1 MKKELKQNSLL
12 SRLKYHKINLSVW
25 YVLVKL
31 YNEEPVKEELL
42 KKVNPSL
49 AVDGKLTQK
58 GIDVLKSI
66 DDLFATK
73 KKLKS
78 EQLMGDDYQN
88 KIEEYL
94 DLFPIKKLPNG
105 KYARGDKRNV
115 EVNFRWFFENYNY
128 SWEVILEST
137 NMYVKEYAQKNFL
150 YMRTAKYFVRKDD
163 GTRNVNSDLADY
175 CDRYVDHGCY
185 VEEKTFKTKVI

>member
-1 MKKELKQNSLL
+1 
-12 SRLKYHKINLSVW
+12 VW

-31 YNEEPVKEELL
+31 YNEDPVKEELI

-58 GIDVLKSI
+58 GIDVLTSI
-66 DDLFATK
+66 DELFATK

-78 EQLMGDDYQN
+78 EQLMGDDYQT

-128 SWEVILEST
+128 SWEVILEAT
-137 NMYVKEYAQKNFL
+137 DMYVKEYAQKNFL

-175 CDRYVDHGCY
+175 CDRYVDQGGY

>member
-1 MKKELKQNSLL
+1 MKKKLKQNSLL

-31 YNEEPVKEELL
+31 YNEDPVKEELI

-58 GIDVLKSI
+58 GIDVLTSI
-66 DDLFATK
+66 DELFATK

-78 EQLMGDDYQN
+78 EQLMGDDYQT

-128 SWEVILEST
+128 SWEVILEAT
-137 NMYVKEYAQKNFL
+137 DMYVKEYAQKNFL

-175 CDRYVDHGCY
+175 CDRYVDQGGY